1 MEHPNFSYTLGLDIG
16 MASVGAALLTDTHI
30 HALHVRTF
38 DKAETAKEGES
49 LNKIRREARLTR
61 RRIRRRAHR
70 LLRLRRLFKRE
81 GLIPSPAPDELAT
94 TISPWDLRAEGLD
107 HLLTPAEWAAVLYH
121 IVKHRGFQSNRK
133 SEAKA
138 DEKAGQMLTGVTA
151 NQKRMK
157 DGGWRTVGEMAT
169 RDPEFAH
176 AKRNKGGK
184 YNHTFARADL
194 ADELRQLFAAQRQ
207 HANPHS
213 APEFEAAVHELLMA
227 RKPALSGENLLKMV
241 GTCTFETAEY
251 RAPKA
256 SHTAERFLW
265 LTRLNNLRI
274 SDQGETRSLKD
285 EERQAVIHL
294 PFAQAKVSYKQIR
307 AKAWLPETAR
317 FAGVDYWKKR
327 KEGNEL
333 AAEDAVLFEAKAFH
347 ALRKAYEDAGLKTE
361 WARDAAVP
369 DRLDALAYAQTV
381 FKNDAEAR
389 LWMQEQGIEPAIIDA
404 VLTVS
409 FNDFIRLSIKALRKI
424 IPHMEAGLRYD
435 EAVLAAGYSHHS
447 QLHRDENK
455 KPRLPQINK
464 DDFPNPVV
472 YRALNQARKL
482 VNAIIDEYGS
492 PAAVHIELARDL
504 NKSWD
509 ERKKIER
516 EQKDFADRKNDC
528 VKDFQDKFN
537 RPPRGDEL
545 VKWRLYHEQLSQCP
559 YCQKALDDN
568 RVIAD
573 GTYAQIDHTLPYS
586 RSFDDSMS
594 NKVLVHA
601 HCNQNKGNRTP
612 YEYLDG
618 EHDSES
624 WHRFKAWVESNKNYR
639 QTKRDRLL
647 RKDFGDKAAE
657 GFRER
662 NLTDTRHI
670 ARAFKNLVER
680 HLQLANGSE
689 SKRCV
694 VVSGQLTAFLRT
706 RWGLNKMRKDGDL
719 HHALDAAVVAAAS
732 HSMVKRLGDYS
743 RRKELNMVR
752 EGFVDPQT
760 GEVLDIEAMRKL
772 EAQFPAPW
780 EHFRWELEAWLK
792 PDPALHL
799 EHVSGYDKAR
809 AQAIKPIRVSRAP
822 LRRGLGQAHQE
833 TIRSAKLL
841 EQGMSAVKTPLENL
855 KLKDIERIVGYDD
868 PRNEKLIEALRQ
880 RLQAHGDDGKKAFKE
895 PLYKPSKLGK
905 NAPIVRTVNL
915 MDTQKS
921 GIPIRG
927 GIANNGTMLR
937 VDIFTD
943 GKKFHAVP
951 LYVANAVKQ
960 ELPNRA
966 VVAFKPEEEWTV
978 MDGNY
983 RFLFSLHP
991 NDWVNIQLKDKPIIE
1006 GYFAGLDRSTGAISV
1021 WTHDRNQSVVKD
1033 GLIRGIGIKTA
1044 LSLEKFHVDLLG
1056 RLYPV
1061 RQETRQPLRHKNTAV
1076 RNGVQSPQGK
1086 TRRTEST
1093 AEFCLKG

>member
-1 MEHPNFSYTLGLDIG
+1 MEYPHVTYTLGLDIG
-16 MASVGAALLTDTHI
+16 MASVGAALLTDAHI

-38 DKAETAKEGES
+38 DAAETAKEGES

-70 LLRLRRLFKRE
+70 LLRLRRLLKRE
-81 GLIPSPAPDELAT
+81 GLIPSHAPEELLT
-94 TISPWDLRAEGLD
+94 TNCPWDLRAEGLD
-107 HLLTPAEWAAVLYH
+107 RKLDPREWAAVLYH

-151 NQKRMK
+151 NQKRMEE
-157 DGGWRTVGEMAT
+157 GGWRTVGEMAA
-169 RDPEFAH
+169 RDEAFAH
-176 AKRNKGGK
+176 VKRNKGGE
-184 YNHTFARADL
+184 YTHTFARADL
-194 ADELRQLFAAQRQ
+194 VDELNKLFDAQRTLG
-207 HANPHS
+207 NPHA
-213 APEFEAAVHELLMA
+213 APELQAAVHELLMA
-227 RKPALSGENLLKMV
+227 RRPTLSGENLLKMV
-241 GTCTFETAEY
+241 GKCTFETTEY

-256 SHTAERFLW
+256 SHTAERFVW

-274 SDQGETRSLKD
+274 SDQGETRGLND

-294 PFAQAKVSYKQIR
+294 PFTQAKVTYKQIR
-307 AKAWLPETAR
+307 AKAGLPETTR
-317 FAGVDYWKKR
+317 FVGVDYWKKR

-333 AAEDAVLFEAKAFH
+333 AAEDAALFEAKAFH

-361 WARDAAVP
+361 WARDAATP
-369 DRLDALAYAQTV
+369 DRLDALAYAQTA
-381 FKNDAEAR
+381 FKDDAEAR
-389 LWMQEQGIEPAIIDA
+389 FWMQEQGIEPAIIET

-409 FNDFIRLSIKALRKI
+409 FSDFIRLSIKALRKI

-447 QLHRDENK
+447 QLHTDENK
-455 KPRLPQINK
+455 KPRLPQIDK

-482 VNAIIDEYGS
+482 VNAIIDEYGP

-504 NKSWD
+504 SKPWD

-516 EQKDFADRKNDC
+516 EQKGFAELK
-528 VKDFQDKFN
+528 
-537 RPPRGDEL
+537 ETL
-545 VKWRLYHEQLSQCP
+545 VKKFRERFDCDPRRDQLVKMRLYDEQQAHCAYSLKP
-559 YCQKALDDN
+559 LDLG
-568 RVIAD
+568 RLLED
-573 GTYAQIDHTLPYS
+573 GYVEIDHALPHS
-586 RSFDDSMS
+586 RSFDDGMN
-594 NKVLVHA
+594 NKVLVLTA
-601 HCNQNKGNRTP
+601 ENRNKGNRTP

-639 QTKRDRLL
+639 QAKRDRLL

-662 NLTDTRHI
+662 NLTDTRYI

-680 HLQLANGSE
+680 HLQLADGSE

-706 RWGLNKMRKDGDL
+706 RWGLNKVRKDGDL

-732 HSMVKRLGDYS
+732 HGMVKRLADYS
-743 RRKELNMVR
+743 RRKELNRVR
-752 EGFVDPQT
+752 ESFVDPQT

-895 PLYKPSKLGK
+895 PLYKPSKPGK

-915 MDTQKS
+915 TDTQKS
-921 GIPIRG
+921 GIPVRG
-927 GIANNGTMLR
+927 GIANNGSMLR

-951 LYVANAVKQ
+951 LYVADAVRP
-960 ELPNRA
+960 ELPKRA
-966 VVAFKPEEEWTV
+966 VVQSKPEEEWTV
-978 MDGNY
+978 MDENY

-991 NDWVNIQLKDKPIIE
+991 NDWVNVQLKGKPVIE

-1021 WTHDRNQSVVKD
+1021 WTHDRNQSLAKD

-1044 LSLEKFHVDLLG
+1044 QSVEKFHVDLLG

-1061 RQETRQPLRHKNTAV
+1061 RQEIRQPLRHKNTPV
-1076 RNGVQSPQGK
+1076 RNDVESPQGK
-1086 TRRTEST
+1086 THRAEST